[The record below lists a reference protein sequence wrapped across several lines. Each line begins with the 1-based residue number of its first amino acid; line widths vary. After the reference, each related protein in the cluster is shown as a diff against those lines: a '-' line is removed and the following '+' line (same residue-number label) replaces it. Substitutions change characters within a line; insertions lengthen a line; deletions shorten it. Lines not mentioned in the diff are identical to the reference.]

1 MYTDFES
8 PVTNAVWMLMNGRR
22 MRTAVMRMDGAL
34 TLREVMPVP
43 AILGYTG
50 DGVNCT
56 SKTLYFWLGT
66 CTFLFTAEVHL
77 AGTTMC
83 IYIFYA
89 KLRKMDVET
98 KTATKMGSENNTERF
113 CYMCFLFCQEIVYN
127 IIPNLLEYILLCDVC
142 AYLSTCLHRVHDCA
156 SCDTDFAH
164 CVCYYSV

>member
-1 MYTDFES
+1 M
-8 PVTNAVWMLMNGRR
+8 
-22 MRTAVMRMDGAL
+22 
-34 TLREVMPVP
+34 
-43 AILGYTG
+43 
-50 DGVNCT
+50 
-56 SKTLYFWLGT
+56 
-66 CTFLFTAEVHL
+66 HL

-127 IIPNLLEYILLCDVC
+127 IIPNLLEYALLCDVC